1 MLGVRKKMKIFQNIL
16 AQVGLDHYN
25 ADLIDAIEKTT
36 SVDVEKAL
44 ADKPGYNLRKLVA
57 LISPAAEKY
66 LEQMAQKAQQITRQR
81 FGNTIQ
87 LYAPLYVSNF
97 CVNSCPYCAFNIK
110 SKFTPSRL
118 TIEQA
123 CKEADILASEGF
135 RHLLLV
141 SGEDKKFVTT
151 DYLSALAAE
160 LRKKF
165 SSISIEIYPVDQSN
179 YEKLFASGIDSIALY
194 QETYDRDDYKKFH
207 TAGPKADYDYRL
219 QTLER
224 AGNAGFRSL
233 GLGFLIGLS
242 DWRMQT
248 LALAEH
254 AGFLMKKYWQSRVSF
269 SFPRMRPA
277 ENVNQN
283 MFRYMITDSQLVQMM
298 AALRL
303 CFSDAEIVFST
314 RENAQFRDNVS
325 KICITRMSAG
335 SKTNPG
341 GYADDF
347 AVEQFEVADDRSPA
361 EVAAMLK
368 SCGLEP
374 VWKDWDIAFNS
385 GF

>member
-1 MLGVRKKMKIFQNIL
+1 MEIFQNIL
-16 AQVGLDHYN
+16 AQIGLDRYN
-25 ADLIDAIEKTT
+25 ARLIDTIEKTT
-36 SVDVEKAL
+36 PADVEKAL
-44 ADKPGYNLRKLVA
+44 ADKPGYNLQKLAA
-57 LISPAAEKY
+57 LISPVGDKY

-123 CKEADILASEGF
+123 CKGADILAEMGF
-135 RHLLLV
+135 RHILLV

-151 DYLSALAAE
+151 DYLTALAAE

-165 SSISIEIYPVDQSN
+165 SSISIEIYPADQAD
-179 YEKLFASGIDSIALY
+179 YEKLFAAGIDGIALY
-194 QETYDRDDYKKFH
+194 QETYDKDDYKKFH
-207 TAGPKADYDYRL
+207 TAGPKADYEYRIETL
-219 QTLER
+219 QR

-233 GLGFLIGLS
+233 GIGFLIGLS

-248 LALAEH
+248 LAMAAH
-254 AGFLMKKYWQSRVSF
+254 ADFLMKHYWQSKVSF

-277 ENVNQN
+277 ENVNRD
-283 MFRYMITDSQLVQMM
+283 MFRYMITDRQLVQMM
-298 AALRL
+298 TALRL
-303 CFSDAEIVFST
+303 CFSDAEIVLST

-325 KICITRMSAG
+325 KICITRISAG

-341 GYADDF
+341 GYTDDS
-347 AVEQFEVADDRSPA
+347 AVEQFEVADARSPA
-361 EVAAMLK
+361 EVSKMLK
-368 SCGLEP
+368 QAGLEP
-374 VWKDWDIAFNS
+374 VWKDWDSAFT
-385 GF
+385 G

>member
-1 MLGVRKKMKIFQNIL
+1 MENFQNIL
-16 AQVGLDHYN
+16 AQTGLDHYN
-25 ADLIDAIEKTT
+25 SELIDAIEKTT
-36 SVDVEKAL
+36 PADVENAL
-44 ADKPGYNLRKLVA
+44 ADKTGYNLQKLAA
-57 LISPAAEKY
+57 LLSPAAGKY

-110 SKFTPSRL
+110 GKFTPSRL
-118 TIEQA
+118 TIAQA
-123 CKEADILASEGF
+123 CKEADILAEMGF
-135 RHLLLV
+135 RHILLV

-151 DYLSALAAE
+151 DYLTAIAAR

-165 SSISIEIYPVDQSN
+165 SSISIEIYPADQAD
-179 YEKLFASGIDSIALY
+179 YEKFFASGIDSIAVY

-207 TAGPKADYDYRL
+207 TAGPKADYEYRL
-219 QTLER
+219 GTLER

-248 LALAEH
+248 LAMAQH
-254 AGFLMKKYWQSRVSF
+254 ADFLMKHYWQSRVSF

-277 ENVNQN
+277 ENVDQN
-283 MFRYMITDSQLVQMM
+283 MFRHMITDRQLVQMM
-298 AALRL
+298 TALRL
-303 CFSDAEIVFST
+303 CFSDAEIVLST

-325 KICITRMSAG
+325 KICVTRISAG

-341 GYADDF
+341 GYAAKDS

-374 VWKDWDIAFNS
+374 VWEDWDIAFTNL
-385 GF
+385 